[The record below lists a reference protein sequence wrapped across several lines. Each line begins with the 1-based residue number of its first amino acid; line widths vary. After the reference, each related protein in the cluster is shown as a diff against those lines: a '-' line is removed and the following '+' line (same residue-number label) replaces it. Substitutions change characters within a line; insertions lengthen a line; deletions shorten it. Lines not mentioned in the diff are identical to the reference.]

1 MPKFRGNRSRVGAG
15 GTTAATAA
23 PACMDKVKLTPCPQ
37 GHSRRTG
44 WRLFLLLH
52 GDSVKRRDGGGRV
65 SDRGSHRGTVAVAAN
80 LGAARQERPLGAG
93 GRERIAN
100 ARPRVTAGAARS
112 RLLRRRYYFS
122 CAQRFG
128 EVPPP
133 QRGGRDKRTTPLKRL
148 PPQGGI
154 VTHPRAQ

>member
-1 MPKFRGNRSRVGAG
+1 MPKIRGNRARVGAG
-15 GTTAATAA
+15 GTPAATAA
-23 PACMDKVKLTPCPQ
+23 PAFMVKVKLTPRPR
-37 GHSRRTG
+37 GRSRRIG

-52 GDSVKRRDGGGRV
+52 GDSVKRRAGGGRV
-65 SDRGSHRGTVAVAAN
+65 SDRGSQRGVVVVAVN
-80 LGAARQERPLGAG
+80 LGIAWQERPLGAG
-93 GRERIAN
+93 GHERRAN

-112 RLLRRRYYFS
+112 RFLRKRYYSF